1 MDNVVVGHLCQDPI
15 LRQPRRGGRPV
26 ARFTIAVNVWRRVGE
41 AFEQRPPVFHRV
53 VCFGPMAE
61 NVSNSLRKGM
71 EVLAVGEWVDD
82 SYSDEQGQRRVQTAM
97 EARAVGPVLRRAT
110 ALVHKVDRRA
120 EGDDQSADPAAH
132 STRAAVLEAT
142 PLPEPSPDGDSP
154 DSSAPGDLTRVEVF
168 AAGIA
173 EPAGRR
179 RGGMHRRRES
189 TPEPVPAGGG

>member
-1 MDNVVVGHLCQDPI
+1 MDNVVIGRLCQDPI
-15 LRQPRRGGRPV
+15 LRQTRREGRPM
-26 ARFTIAVNVWRRVGE
+26 AKFTVAVNVWRRVGE
-41 AFEQRPPVFHRV
+41 TFEQRPPVFHRV

-97 EARAVGPVLRRAT
+97 EARAVGPALRRAT

-120 EGDDQSADPAAH
+120 EGEDQ
-132 STRAAVLEAT
+132 STRAAVLEAA
-142 PLPEPSPDGDSP
+142 PLPAPHEPSTDNGAADPTDG
-154 DSSAPGDLTRVEVF
+154 SAPGALTPVEAF

-173 EPAGRR
+173 EPAGHR
-179 RGGMHRRRES
+179 RGGMHRRRDQ
-189 TPEPVPAGGG
+189 TPEPVPARGG